1 MPGQR
6 RDLSDGEVRKLLDAG
21 KTPRAKRLEALQSYY
36 DGTAYDG
43 RPSFWDRSS
52 PLEERKPCIIFPS
65 VRTAVES
72 HAAFAMGEGRFPK
85 ILSFSSEDDKNKDDQ
100 LGLSKDESA
109 TLDGFNVKLLQIGKL
124 ETSFRQAVKMGLA
137 ARSVALVLSYRKG
150 LPCVDLVPAK
160 LCTPTFDPLDA
171 TRVIALEIRYRYTES
186 QWNAGYQK
194 FITVVKEYLR
204 TIDGVADTVFQPAE
218 IWDAGDLG
226 PVTAAT
232 TALHGFGFAPVVW
245 YACMRDAG
253 IASDYDGRAV
263 HENAISQVEALDLA
277 LSQRHRAALYAGDP
291 QWVATGVEPD
301 DNFGGAG
308 RKMIDPM
315 SAGDGS
321 KQWASAIYGGQPQGG
336 AIRKG
341 PGEFWRTP
349 NPEAR
354 FNLMT
359 LPGDALTSLDNVI
372 KDLST
377 KIGDSLSRVIVE
389 LDSIGGAGD
398 LSGRTL
404 AFVFAK
410 QLNFVSQLRDDFG
423 RGCILPTLSMFYRM
437 LLVQPKGVYLPG
449 LNAALAI
456 LKRFNLAVNGGGVLW
471 FDPRLE
477 LKWGDY
483 FDPSD
488 LDEQT
493 RVGTAL
499 QAYAGKLVT
508 IKSAIEHIRS
518 VFMIGDVDQY
528 ADTLAK
534 EMAQRQADAVATQT
548 AMTGALYGPDDS
560 TPAVKAPPVKAKSP
574 NGAAAQQSPKNVGR

>member
-1 MPGQR
+1 MAGQR
-6 RDLSDGEVRKLLDAG
+6 RDLGDGEVRKLLDAG
-21 KTPRAKRLEALQSYY
+21 KTPRAMRLEALQSYY
-36 DGTAYDG
+36 DGTAYDR
-43 RPSFWDRSS
+43 RPSFWDRGS

-72 HAAFAMGEGRFPK
+72 HAAFAMGDGKFPK
-85 ILSFSSEDDKNKDDQ
+85 ILSLSSEDDKNTDDQ
-100 LGLSKDESA
+100 LGLSKVESA
-109 TLDGFNVKLLQIGKL
+109 TLDAFNVKLIQLGKL
-124 ETSFRQAVKMGLA
+124 ETAFRQAVKMGLA
-137 ARSVALVLSYRKG
+137 SRSVALVLSYRKG

-160 LCTPTFDPLDA
+160 LCTPTFDPTDA
-171 TRVIALEIRYRYTES
+171 SKVVKLEIRYRYTES
-186 QWNAGYQK
+186 QYDAGYK
-194 FITVVKEYLR
+194 KYITVVKEYLR
-204 TIDGVADTVFQPAE
+204 TIDDTADTVFQPVE
-218 IWDAGDLG
+218 IWDVGDQG
-226 PVTAAT
+226 PMTPAT
-232 TALHGFGFAPVVW
+232 VQAHGFGFCPVVW

-291 QWVATGVEPD
+291 QWVATGVDPD
-301 DNFGGAG
+301 DSFGGAG
-308 RKMIDPM
+308 RKMVDPM

-321 KQWASAIYGGQPQGG
+321 KQWASAIYGGQPTGG

-349 NPEAR
+349 NSEAR

-410 QLNFVSQLRDDFG
+410 QINFIGQLRDDFG
-423 RGCILPTLSMFYRM
+423 RGCILPVLSMFYRM

-449 LNAALAI
+449 LSATLTI
-456 LKRFNLAVNGGGVLW
+456 LRRFNLAVSGGGVLW
-471 FDPRLE
+471 FDPRIE

-499 QAYAGKLVT
+499 QAYAGKVITL
-508 IKSAIEHIRS
+508 KSAIEHIRS
-518 VFMIGDVDQY
+518 VFLIGDVNQY
-528 ADTLAK
+528 ADTLAA
-534 EMAQRQADAVATQT
+534 ELAQRQADAVATQT
-548 AMTGALYGPDDS
+548 AMAGALYGPDDS
-560 TPAVKAPPVKAKSP
+560 TPAVKAKKPT
-574 NGAAAQQSPKNVGR
+574 GASAQPSTQQSPKNGG